1 MMYFQTHLVVI
12 AVVVVVLTAVVA
24 YLCVMGARRLARL
37 HQRILAN
44 RDALSRLLVR
54 RASETLLLAREDALG
69 RRAGACLTEV
79 ANASVA
85 DSADQL
91 SCDGLDRRSGAA
103 PAADPVDVR
112 RCLEKASALSR
123 AIRDTLD
130 DDTRRQLAAR
140 EPARARLEALDAT
153 CYRIQ
158 LARSAHNTDVTQV
171 RSLRGTALVRLFH
184 LAGHAPEPEPIDF
197 DDDTRYD
204 GRGY

>member
-1 MMYFQTHLVVI
+1 MIYLQTHLVVI
-12 AVVVVVLTAVVA
+12 AVVVVVPAAVVA
-24 YLCVMGARRLARL
+24 YLCVMGARRLDRL

-69 RRAGACLTEV
+69 ARAGTCLTEV

-140 EPARARLEALDAT
+140 EPARARLEALASSW
-153 CYRIQ
+153 R
-158 LARSAHNTDVTQV
+158 ARRTTRTSP
-171 RSLRGTALVRLFH
+171 RSVPCAAPHWYASSTWPGT
-184 LAGHAPEPEPIDF
+184 PPSPSP
-197 DDDTRYD
+197 
-204 GRGY
+204 

>member
-24 YLCVMGARRLARL
+24 YLCVMGARRLDRL

-54 RASETLLLAREDALG
+54 RASETLLLASEDALG
-69 RRAGACLTEV
+69 ARAGACLTEV

-140 EPARARLEALDAT
+140 EPDWRPSTRPATASSWRAPRT
-153 CYRIQ
+153 TRTSP
-158 LARSAHNTDVTQV
+158 RSVPCAAPHWCASSTWP
-171 RSLRGTALVRLFH
+171 GT
-184 LAGHAPEPEPIDF
+184 PPSPSP
-197 DDDTRYD
+197 
-204 GRGY
+204 

>member
-24 YLCVMGARRLARL
+24 YLCVMGARRLDRL

-91 SCDGLDRRSGAA
+91 S
-103 PAADPVDVR
+103 
-112 RCLEKASALSR
+112 
-123 AIRDTLD
+123 
-130 DDTRRQLAAR
+130 
-140 EPARARLEALDAT
+140 
-153 CYRIQ
+153 
-158 LARSAHNTDVTQV
+158 
-171 RSLRGTALVRLFH
+171 
-184 LAGHAPEPEPIDF
+184 
-197 DDDTRYD
+197 
-204 GRGY
+204 

>member
-24 YLCVMGARRLARL
+24 YLCVMGARRLDRL

-103 PAADPVDVR
+103 PAAVDVGR
-112 RCLEKASALSR
+112 RRRPDPRHAGRCPPPAATASGHRSPVEEAAGPMRSIAAAELTAMTR
-123 AIRDTLD
+123 LRRDGIA
-130 DDTRRQLAAR
+130 DTKCGSFLVAESTMRQV
-140 EPARARLEALDAT
+140 
-153 CYRIQ
+153 
-158 LARSAHNTDVTQV
+158 S
-171 RSLRGTALVRLFH
+171 
-184 LAGHAPEPEPIDF
+184 
-197 DDDTRYD
+197 
-204 GRGY
+204 